1 MTDQDTRDLE
11 LRLSRSRPTPAPTFR
26 GDLRRLLAGK
36 ARDGSASQRARVL
49 VAAYGL
55 CGTLLFAVGIASAGG
70 VGPLAA

>member
-1 MTDQDTRDLE
+1 MTDQDTHELE

-36 ARDGSASQRARVL
+36 VGHRSASRRARVL
-49 VAAYGL
+49 VVAYGL
-55 CGTLLFAVGIASAGG
+55 CGALLFAVGIASVGG